1 MNKVTDSTGGVGKG
15 SAMAGFKKV
24 LCPVDFSGAL
34 ASLLPYLRGLADQGA
49 QIHLLHVCPDLKL
62 FQGLYDLGQM
72 QEQFTTKARAELAA
86 ACATL
91 GDCQVVTSEVLC
103 GDPAAQIVDYA
114 KREGMDLIVMATHGH
129 KGLEHTILGSVA
141 ENVLR
146 TAPVPVLTVN
156 PHRRA

>member
-1 MNKVTDSTGGVGKG
+1 
-15 SAMAGFKKV
+15 MAGFKKV

-34 ASLLPYLRGLADQGA
+34 AVLTPYLRGFADQGA

-72 QEQFTTKARAELAA
+72 QEQFMAKARAEMAA
-86 ACATL
+86 VRAGL
-91 GDCQVVTSEVLC
+91 GDGQPIISAVLC

-114 KREGMDLIVMATHGH
+114 QRQGVDLIIMATHGH